1 MSTDR
6 DPFALAGEHPLDP
19 VAEAAARWRASMDPA
34 LQAIA
39 EWQRLCDSDP
49 DGFSPKA
56 YNFWRDVVAKVK
68 PTTAAGALALLR
80 AINDDDM
87 AHPDVMGN
95 AISALAEMGPAG
107 VTVAD
112 GRG

>member
-68 PTTAAGALALLR
+68 PTTLQGAIALLR
-80 AINDDDM
+80 VINNGD
-87 AHPDVMGN
+87 AHPDELDN
-95 AISALAEMGPAG
+95 AISFLAEMGA
-107 VTVAD
+107 A
-112 GRG
+112 